1 VPTADYQRIAEDLR
15 RRLAEGEWSQGEQLP
30 PRAQLARE
38 YQTSPA
44 AIQRGQ
50 ELLIDTGV
58 LEGRKSVGVFVR
70 APYARIA
77 LPVLLP
83 IPDAIRQA
91 GLTPGVEYRSDVKV
105 PAPEPIARRLS
116 VDIDTPCVRTR
127 YEYLGNAR
135 PLALGESWEPMALTH
150 RTPVLLPE
158 DGPLA
163 GTGVARRL
171 ASVGVRV
178 GHAQIRTHARHPN
191 DHEALRLGITRRTL
205 IVRLDRTHLTDTG
218 QPVET
223 ATFLLPQTRWE
234 LVYDIPVPA
243 CDPVGDEYLPQEVDG
258 HAAGT
263 RQMRQGGTPRGR

>member
-1 VPTADYQRIAEDLR
+1 VPTADYQRIADDLR
-15 RRLAEGEWSQGEQLP
+15 RRLAEGEWSPGEQLP

-38 YQTSPA
+38 YQASPA
-44 AIQRGQ
+44 AVQRGQ

-58 LEGRKSVGVFVR
+58 LEGRKSIGVFVR
-70 APYARIA
+70 APQARIA
-77 LPVLLP
+77 LPVLVP
-83 IPDAIRQA
+83 IPDAIREA
-91 GLTPGVEYRSDVKV
+91 GLTPGIEYRSDVKV
-105 PAPEPIARRLS
+105 PAPEPIARRLL
-116 VDIDTPCVRTR
+116 VDIDTLCVRTR

-178 GHAQIRTHARHPN
+178 CRAQVRTHARHPN

-205 IVRLDRTHLTDTG
+205 IVKLDRTHLADTG

-234 LVYDIPVPA
+234 LVYDVPIPA
-243 CDPVGDEYLPQEVDG
+243 CHPLADGQRSQGSGAQAAEARQIGQGD
-258 HAAGT
+258 AS
-263 RQMRQGGTPRGR
+263 RGR

>member
-1 VPTADYQRIAEDLR
+1 MPTADYQRIAEDLR
-15 RRLAEGEWSQGEQLP
+15 RRLAEGEWSPGEQLP
-30 PRAQLARE
+30 ARAQLAHE
-38 YQTSPA
+38 YRTSPA

-70 APYARIA
+70 EPQARIA

-83 IPDAIRQA
+83 IVDAIRQA
-91 GLTPGVEYRSDVKV
+91 GLTPAVEFRSDVKV

-116 VDIDTPCVRTR
+116 VDIDSLCVRTR
-127 YEYLGNAR
+127 YEFLGNAR

-163 GTGVARRL
+163 GAGVPRRL

-178 GHAQIRTHARHPN
+178 GHVQVRTHARHPN

-205 IVRLDRTHLTDTG
+205 IVRLERTHLAETG

-234 LVYDIPVPA
+234 LVYDVPVPA
-243 CDPVGDEYLPQEVDG
+243 CDFDGDELRSPGADG
-258 HAAGT
+258 YAAGA
-263 RQMRQGGTPRGR
+263 RQMRQGGPSRGR

>member
-1 VPTADYQRIAEDLR
+1 MPTADYQRIADDLR
-15 RRLAEGEWSQGEQLP
+15 RRLAEGEWSPGEQLP
-30 PRAQLARE
+30 PRAQLAHE

-44 AIQRGQ
+44 AVQRGQ
-50 ELLIDTGV
+50 ELLIDTGL

-70 APYARIA
+70 APQARIA
-77 LPVLLP
+77 LPVLLS

-91 GLTPGVEYRSDVKV
+91 GLVPGIEYRSDVKV

-116 VDIDTPCVRTR
+116 VDIDTLCVRTR

-163 GTGVARRL
+163 GTGVARRM

-178 GHAQIRTHARHPN
+178 GHAQLRTHARHPD

-218 QPVET
+218 RPVET

-234 LVYDIPVPA
+234 LVYDVPVPA
-243 CDPVGDEYLPQEVDG
+243 CDPLGDG
-258 HAAGT
+258 HRPQGT
-263 RQMRQGGTPRGR
+263 DAHAPEGRPARQSGTPRRP

>member
-1 VPTADYQRIAEDLR
+1 MPTADYQRIAEDLR
-15 RRLAEGEWSQGEQLP
+15 RRLAEGEWSPGEQLP
-30 PRAQLARE
+30 SRASLARE

-44 AIQRGQ
+44 AVQRGQ
-50 ELLIDTGV
+50 ELLIDTGM

-70 APYARIA
+70 APQPRIA
-77 LPVLLP
+77 LPVLLS

-105 PAPEPIARRLS
+105 PAPEPVAERLS
-116 VDIDTPCVRTR
+116 VDAGTPCVRTR

-135 PLALGESWEPMALTH
+135 PLALGESWEPMDLTH

-163 GTGVARRL
+163 GAGVVRRL

-178 GHAQIRTHARHPN
+178 GHAQVRTHVRYPN
-191 DHEALRLGITRRTL
+191 DREALQLGITRRTL

-234 LVYDIPVPA
+234 LIYDVPVPA
-243 CDPVGDEYLPQEVDG
+243 FDPVGEEHCSQG
-258 HAAGT
+258 AAAHAAEVRRVRQEGT
-263 RQMRQGGTPRGR
+263 LRGR

>member
-1 VPTADYQRIAEDLR
+1 MPTADYQRIADDLR
-15 RRLAEGEWSQGEQLP
+15 RRVAEGEWSPGEQLP

-44 AIQRGQ
+44 AVQRGQ

-58 LEGRKSVGVFVR
+58 LEGRKSIGVFVL
-70 APYARIA
+70 APQARIA

-91 GLTPGVEYRSDVKV
+91 GLTPGIEYRSDVKV

-116 VDIDTPCVRTR
+116 VDIDTLCVRTR

-178 GHAQIRTHARHPN
+178 GHAQVRTHARHPN

-205 IVRLDRTHLTDTG
+205 IVKLDRTHLADTG

-234 LVYDIPVPA
+234 LVYDVPVPA
-243 CDPVGDEYLPQEVDG
+243 CHPLGDG
-258 HAAGT
+258 H
-263 RQMRQGGTPRGR
+263 RSQGADAHGAESRRIGQDDTPSGR